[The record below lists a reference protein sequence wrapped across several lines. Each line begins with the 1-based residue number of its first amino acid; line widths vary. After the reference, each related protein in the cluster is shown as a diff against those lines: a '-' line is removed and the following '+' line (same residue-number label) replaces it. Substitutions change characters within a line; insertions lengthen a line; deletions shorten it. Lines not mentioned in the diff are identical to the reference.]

1 MASTLK
7 INTLTGVTTAGSIAV
22 TGEGNSTTTNLQQG
36 LAKLWVNFNQGTSAQ
51 DSQNLS
57 SLTDNDTGDYTV
69 NFTNAMS
76 NASYSYTSTASNWE
90 AGSNSDSYMGVSGY
104 QGGQATGSQRIRT
117 YRERYDV
124 GATPSFKDPY
134 TTNVTVHGDLA

>member
-1 MASTLK
+1 
-7 INTLTGVTTAGSIAV
+7 
-22 TGEGNSTTTNLQQG
+22 
-36 LAKLWVNFNQGTSAQ
+36 
-51 DSQNLS
+51 
-57 SLTDNDTGDYTV
+57 
-69 NFTNAMS
+69 MS

-90 AGSNSDSYMGVSGY
+90 SGSNNDSYMGVSGY

-124 GATPSFKDPY
+124 GATPAFKDPY

>member
-1 MASTLK
+1 
-7 INTLTGVTTAGSIAV
+7 
-22 TGEGNSTTTNLQQG
+22 TNLQQG
-36 LAKLWVNFNQGTSAQ
+36 LAKVWVNFNQNTSAQ

-57 SLTDNDTGDYTV
+57 SLTDNDTGDYTI
-69 NFTNAMS
+69 NYTNAMN
-76 NASYSYTSTASNWE
+76 NASYSFTATASNWE
-90 AGSNSDSYMGVSGY
+90 AGSNNDSYMGVSGY

-134 TTNVTVHGDLA
+134 TTNLSVHGDLA

>member
-22 TGEGNSTTTNLQQG
+22 TAEGNSTTTNLQQG

-90 AGSNSDSYMGVSGY
+90 AGSNNDSYMGVSGY